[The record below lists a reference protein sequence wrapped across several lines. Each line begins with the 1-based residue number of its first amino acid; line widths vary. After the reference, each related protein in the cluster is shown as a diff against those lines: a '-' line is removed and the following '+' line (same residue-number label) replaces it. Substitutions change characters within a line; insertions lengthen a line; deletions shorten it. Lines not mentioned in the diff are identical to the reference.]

1 MPTSQKYNKTYDD
14 FPRTPTS
21 YILNSYYQVGTPIN
35 SFNSEPRGVVRRMTL
50 QRLRN
55 RFTNY

>member
-35 SFNSEPRGVVRRMTL
+35 SFNQELSKGSCDA
-50 QRLRN
+50 
-55 RFTNY
+55 